1 VSGMLGFVL
10 RRSLQALLV
19 LWVMSFVIYG
29 LIGLMPGDPLD
40 VMIAANPGATPEVV
54 AHLRAIY
61 GLDQPMPVRYWHWL
75 MDALTGDFGFS
86 RTHSEPVLT
95 VLAPALAQTCKLML
109 ISFGLSVVLAF
120 VLGVAAARKPGG
132 WVDGFVS
139 LFAFAGI
146 SVPVFWL
153 ALILIIVFAV
163 QLHWLPASGMGTV
176 GDNGFVDQLRHLTLP
191 VATLTLASAGQFTRY
206 VRAAMIETMRMDF
219 IRTARAKGLGEG
231 RLVLRH
237 ALRNALIPVV
247 TIMALSFGTLFSGA
261 LVTETMFAQWG
272 MGKMIYDAIL
282 ANDYNLALVGLLF
295 ATLVTLLSNLVAD
308 LAYGWLDP
316 RISLK

>member
-1 VSGMLGFVL
+1 MLGFVL

-61 GLDQPMPVRYWHWL
+61 GLDQPLPLRYWHWL
-75 MDALTGDFGFS
+75 LDALHGDFGFS

-95 VLAPALAQTCKLML
+95 VLAPALLQTCKLML
-109 ISFGLSVVLAF
+109 ISFALSVVLAF

-132 WVDGFVS
+132 WVDGAVS

-163 QLHWLPASGMGTV
+163 QLHWLPASGMTTV
-176 GDNGFVDQLRHLTLP
+176 GDGGLVDQLRHLTLP
-191 VATLTLASAGQFTRY
+191 VLTLTLASTGQFTRY

-231 RLVLRH
+231 RLVIRH

-247 TIMALSFGTLFSGA
+247 TVMALSFGTLFSGA

-272 MGKMIYDAIL
+272 MGKVIYDAIL

-295 ATLVTLLSNLVAD
+295 ATLVTLVSNLVAD